1 TNNGAIIVNA
11 GTGASLSNGGV
22 ITNAGAISAGTTGSG
37 IGLGVYAGGAATVTN
52 QSGGTISGGNLAM
65 LLAGSDLVT
74 VNLNAGSTT

>member
-1 TNNGAIIVNA
+1 AGYGVFISGTNGAVTNNGAIIVNA

-52 QSGGTISGGNLAM
+52 QSGG
-65 LLAGSDLVT
+65 
-74 VNLNAGSTT
+74 